1 MFCCWGKLLGWTEA
15 AGWGNLF
22 HLAVLLNLL
31 LDGGKD
37 SVINRGVWGGFRH
50 FCGVLSVLRC
60 SWEGVVRDKEDI
72 VCLA

>member
-1 MFCCWGKLLGWTEA
+1 MGD
-15 AGWGNLF
+15 GNLF

-50 FCGVLSVLRC
+50 FCGVLSC
-60 SWEGVVRDKEDI
+60 NAAAGDGDKDI